1 MSCGHLLLLPLALAA
16 MGDCKGPPD
25 WREPEGLSRCAAG
38 PELSWEAVAVPGW
51 VASDPPGGTK
61 SRRGRSISRTRHVE
75 LLVVADF
82 SLYQALGSDIREY
95 LLVLFA
101 AADRLYRHPSLASD
115 VRLAVTRI
123 LVMRHSS
130 EGPEVLQEAQQT
142 LHNFCE
148 WQRQMRARPEWAGEK
163 YDAAVLLTREN
174 LCQEHFCE
182 SLGLAHIGTV
192 CETNLNCAVIQDIG
206 LQSAFTVAHE
216 IGHLLGMPHDSSDIC
231 IQVGELPSSNQ
242 MMSNLL
248 TRIDYAEPWS
258 RCSSKLSLGFFES
271 GRADCLLNKPEVSLA
286 ESAPLAGR
294 NYDADQQCRLTF
306 GPGHRWRPGSDPCRI
321 LWCVAW
327 RQGKWFHASKQ
338 LPAADG
344 TDCGQGR
351 VCMRGECV
359 SNWQQAKPIDG
370 NWGSWGPWGQCSRT
384 CGGGVQFS
392 RRRCDNP
399 LPAAFGRY
407 CQGRRDIF
415 QSCNLTPC
423 PDTGQTYRAEQCEAR
438 NVPAPNGQDYYQEWE
453 PYYHGIREADL
464 CKLNC
469 LLKGTSQVT
478 VFNIKVK
485 DGTRCTPHSDAIC
498 VRSRCVKTGCDG
510 VIGSRKRYNKC
521 GMCGG
526 EDSACRRIIRRFHKR
541 TVNYSDVAVIPI
553 GAANFKARQEHRRG
567 QTRLMAYLALKRLNG
582 SYILN
587 GDTQISGFDS
597 LLSVGGVDL
606 RYLGWS
612 PQRDVLGAV
621 TRGGLTE
628 PLVLQVYTPSRQ
640 RVVRVLYSYYIPRE
654 QAGNRKPIHKTAV
667 TLASHGA
674 VPNPTLTECN
684 IPNATSPTMVH
695 DVTLPTHTPAEM
707 LTTHIGENTLATL
720 SHPLTPTLHTT
731 TKDTVPSR
739 RPTPTVASRRPT
751 STVPSRRPTLSVPGH
766 TQTSTVSDRK
776 PTPTVPSRLPT
787 STVPSRRSTP
797 TVSSRGT
804 TSTLPSHRIRLTV
817 PSRRTTSTVP
827 NHRTTMPSRKF
838 TPTLTPR
845 SITKVTLQY
854 GQPGKREPSSGLHNA
869 KLPTPKQRT
878 LSLYRPPRPTR
889 VRLNPPLPLTKA
901 SSTSWHPGPWQ
912 SCSVTCGVGWRVRW
926 IQCLDR
932 RGVLSAGC
940 DYQMKPVS
948 MALCVMQR
956 C

>member
-1 MSCGHLLLLPLALAA
+1 
-16 MGDCKGPPD
+16 MGDCKGSPD

-38 PELSWEAVAVPGW
+38 PALSWEAVAVPGW
-51 VASDPPGGTK
+51 VASVPPGGTK

-130 EGPEVLQEAQQT
+130 EGPEVLQEAQQS

-206 LQSAFTVAHE
+206 LQSAFTIAHE

-248 TRIDYAEPWS
+248 TRIDYSEPWS

-271 GRADCLLNKPEVSLA
+271 GRGGCTGHNVRTVYPASQSDCVWCARVSHAFPVGVAASQFPWLGLEGNAGSAPPRPSMKPERLCQRRATTVDM
-286 ESAPLAGR
+286 PLNRG
-294 NYDADQQCRLTF
+294 DSSDQQPEVEMPAISRLSQ
-306 GPGHRWRPGSDPCRI
+306 P
-321 LWCVAW
+321 
-327 RQGKWFHASKQ
+327 Q
-338 LPAADG
+338 
-344 TDCGQGR
+344 
-351 VCMRGECV
+351 
-359 SNWQQAKPIDG
+359 KPIDG

-415 QSCNLTPC
+415 QSCNLAPC
-423 PDTGQTYRAEQCEAR
+423 PDNGQTYRAEQCEAR
-438 NVPAPNGQDYYQEWE
+438 NIPAPNGQGYYQEWE

-469 LLKGTSQVT
+469 LLKGTLQVT

-485 DGTRCTPHSDAIC
+485 DGTRCTPHSDAVC

-567 QTRLMAYLALKRLNG
+567 QTRLTAYLALKRLNG

-654 QAGNRKPIHKTAV
+654 QAGDRKPIHKTAV
-667 TLASHGA
+667 TLTSHGA

-695 DVTLPTHTPAEM
+695 HVTLPTHTPAEM
-707 LTTHIGENTLATL
+707 LTTHIGEDTLATL
-720 SHPLTPTLHTT
+720 SHPLTPILHTT
-731 TKDTVPSR
+731 TKDTVPSH

-751 STVPSRRPTLSVPGH
+751 STVPSRLPTSTVPSRRATLSVPGH
-766 TQTSTVSDRK
+766 PPTSTMSNRK
-776 PTPTVPSRLPT
+776 PTPTVPSHLPT

-797 TVSSRGT
+797 TVPSRGT
-804 TSTLPSHRIRLTV
+804 TSTLPSHRTRLTV

-869 KLPTPKQRT
+869 KLPTPKRRT
-878 LSLYRPPRPTR
+878 LSLYRPPQPTR
-889 VRLNPPLPLTKA
+889 VRLNPPLPQTKA

-932 RGVLSAGC
+932 RGVLSVGC
-940 DYQMKPVS
+940 DYQMKPAS